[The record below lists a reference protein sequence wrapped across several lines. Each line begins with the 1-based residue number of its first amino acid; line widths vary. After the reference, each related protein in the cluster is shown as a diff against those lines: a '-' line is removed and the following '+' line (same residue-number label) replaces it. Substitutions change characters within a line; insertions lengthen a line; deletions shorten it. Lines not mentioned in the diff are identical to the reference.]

1 MVTST
6 RHVQELAN
14 APFQQL
20 SLHAVAKE
28 ILQPKYTMYGFEWKD
43 QRGIEG
49 TGFVRAL
56 RSLLTAHLP
65 SLLPSLRTIIAEGI
79 ESDIRLGRT
88 ARNTSQVHIF
98 PMTKRVI
105 ARANCLIFFGPG
117 LSQNNEFNAA
127 ALEFPQAVVLAAEV
141 LRIMPQC
148 LRPFVARIATS
159 GHRAAR
165 TLMKHL
171 GPVVQARLEARNCP
185 DGAPKPVHPTGNIPE
200 PMLTSIQVDCMQW
213 LIDTSP
219 RKIPW
224 TPERMIG
231 EILALW
237 FGSVHQLAMT
247 TTYAIQDLCLQPYW
261 MQETRSELHR
271 VSQLSSFVDPE
282 SLPLLDAFIQES
294 MRVNPSDAI
303 SGRRKAIEPFR
314 FSDGLLVKAGDWV
327 CLPQQA
333 MLRDERLYPQPACF
347 DPTRFLRRQKVQD
360 LWPVWGLGNAT
371 CPTNTQLEI

>member
-1 MVTST
+1 
-6 RHVQELAN
+6 
-14 APFQQL
+14 
-20 SLHAVAKE
+20 
-28 ILQPKYTMYGFEWKD
+28 MYGFEWKD

-88 ARNTSQVHIF
+88 ARKQRIQRRRIGISASGGAGCGSSSNHA
-98 PMTKRVI
+98 PM
-105 ARANCLIFFGPG
+105 
-117 LSQNNEFNAA
+117 
-127 ALEFPQAVVLAAEV
+127 
-141 LRIMPQC
+141 
-148 LRPFVARIATS
+148 
-159 GHRAAR
+159 
-165 TLMKHL
+165 
-171 GPVVQARLEARNCP
+171 
-185 DGAPKPVHPTGNIPE
+185 PKT
-200 PMLTSIQVDCMQW
+200 VDCMQW

-271 VSQLSSFVDPE
+271 VSQLSSTVDPE

-347 DPTRFLRRQKVQD
+347 NPTRFLRRQKVQD

-371 CPTNTQLEI
+371 